1 MSTHVAQQPASR
13 HKLVALA
20 GNPNTGK
27 TTLFNALTGYR
38 CRVGNYPGVTVDT
51 RSGQIRSEYGLTPL
65 TLLDLP
71 GTYSLAAHSAD
82 EAIVLDALLGEL
94 ADVDVPDVIVI
105 VIDATNPRAN
115 LFLVSQILELNRP
128 TVIALNMV
136 DLAQRSRVHVDAER
150 LSLRLGCPVI
160 PIVATKQK
168 GLALL
173 CQAID
178 EAVESPSVS
187 MGLDWP
193 YPVMSAVESMHDG
206 LAPVANGKDRSAFN
220 AELLQTLLGD
230 GGYHEQRWGMRCG
243 EDFRSLLRE
252 QRKAV
257 VDNGYSLASIE
268 GDVRYA
274 WIDRLIAE
282 TVKRDE
288 GRPTGTAK
296 ADQILTHRVLGLAIL
311 AILMG
316 ACFQS
321 IYAWSTPIMDA
332 VDSAIAAGGEMVS
345 AWLPVGPLQ
354 SLIVDGAIAGVGA
367 VLVFLPQI
375 VILFL
380 FLAVME
386 DCGYMSRAAF
396 LLDRWMG
403 LIGLGGK
410 SFIPLL
416 SSFACAVPGI
426 LATRTIGDRRAR
438 IVTMLIAPLMSCSAR
453 LPVYMLFIG
462 AFVPDSQLL
471 GGVIGLQALVL
482 LAMYMVGTVVAI
494 LVAMLAKRTIL
505 KGDPQPFL
513 MEMPPYRWPKV
524 RTVFHRA
531 YEQAREF
538 CVSAGTIIFAVTV
551 VVWALGYYPHAESI
565 AIAHEAQ
572 RQEIVSAHGA
582 AVSQIEQAN
591 DIAEDGN
598 TVALDE
604 LDLQMN
610 TQLYRID
617 QDEAGEYLRQSV
629 LGRMGRWIEPVVAP
643 LGWDWRMGTAVL
655 AAFPAREVM
664 IATMGTI
671 YNLGENVD
679 EQSVGLR
686 EKLRSSRHPNG
697 QPIYNLPVALSIM
710 VFFALCCQCGGT
722 LAAIKRE
729 TRSWRWP
736 IFTFVYMTT
745 LAYLGAWVTFVVAS
759 RLFV

>member
-1 MSTHVAQQPASR
+1 MSTHVEPLPASR

-38 CRVGNYPGVTVDT
+38 CRVGNYPGVTVET
-51 RSGQIRSEYGLTPL
+51 RKGLIRSEDGLTPH

-94 ADVDVPDVIVI
+94 SDVDVPDVIVI

-115 LFLVSQILELNRP
+115 LFLATQILELNRP
-128 TVIALNMV
+128 TVVALNMV
-136 DLAQRSRVHVDAER
+136 DLAKKSRVHVDAEV
-150 LSLRLGCPVI
+150 LSQRLGCPVI
-160 PIVATKQK
+160 PVVATKQM
-168 GLALL
+168 GLDLL

-178 EAVESPSVS
+178 KADASPDVTVA
-187 MGLDWP
+187 LDWP
-193 YPVMSAVESMHDG
+193 SEVTSAVEVMHG
-206 LAPVANGKDRSAFN
+206 ILERVANGKDRLALK

-230 GGYHEQRWGMRCG
+230 GGYHEQRWAKRCG
-243 EDFRSLLRE
+243 DDFRLLLRQ
-252 QRKAV
+252 QRSAV
-257 VDNGYSLASIE
+257 VKNGDSLASIE

-274 WIDRLIAE
+274 WIDRLIE
-282 TVKRDE
+282 DTVKRDE
-288 GRPTGTAK
+288 GRPTGTAR
-296 ADQILTHRVLGLAIL
+296 ADRILTHRVMGLAIL

-332 VDSAIAAGGEMVS
+332 VDSAIGAGGALVS
-345 AWLPVGPLQ
+345 AWLPAGPLQ

-375 VILFL
+375 VVLFL

-386 DCGYMSRAAF
+386 DCGYMARAAF

-426 LATRTIGDRRAR
+426 LATRTISDRRAR
-438 IVTMLIAPLMSCSAR
+438 IITMLIAPLMSCSAR

-462 AFVPDSQLL
+462 AFVPDTQFL
-471 GGVIGLQALVL
+471 GGAIGLQALVL
-482 LAMYMVGTVVAI
+482 LAMYLVGTIVAIVVAI
-494 LVAMLAKRTIL
+494 LVKRFLL
-505 KGDPQPFL
+505 KGDTQPFL

-551 VVWALGYYPHAESI
+551 VVWALGYYPHAKSI
-565 AIAHEAQ
+565 AVAHDAQ
-572 RQEIVSAHGA
+572 RQAVTAEHEVVLLEIERGG
-582 AVSQIEQAN
+582 
-591 DIAEDGN
+591 DG
-598 TVALDE
+598 VATSLDE
-604 LDLQMN
+604 QTLEMQAKLS
-610 TQLYRID
+610 RID

-655 AAFPAREVM
+655 ASFPAREVM

-671 YNLGENVD
+671 YNLGENED
-679 EQSVGLR
+679 EKSVGLR
-686 EKLRSSRHPNG
+686 DKLKASRHADG
-697 QPIYNLPVALSIM
+697 RPIYNLPVALSVM

-745 LAYLGAWVTFVVAS
+745 LAYIGAWLTFVIAS
-759 RLFV
+759 KLYA